1 MFGKKLREELDYQK
15 RKAEKFREMMF
26 NERSDYH
33 KVRTENCELKSEKA
47 ALEYQINSLKAR
59 NVDLIKERDSKSNEI
74 KTLSNELEQFY
85 LKAIGDCKTVK
96 QVKKVLSKYHKSS
109 LFKRDMV
116 PLMGKIIIGSLSLFG
131 KNPDSPIGTS
141 VQLAATTKIKRINKR
156 DVSDMSVYLDNL
168 QEEDKSHYASEMAS
182 MLKSVANIE
191 VDRKKILDA
200 WEAGLDAYS
209 VFLSMLSAYNI
220 KQENVLGAN

>member
-1 MFGKKLREELDYQK
+1 MFGKNLREELDYQK

-59 NVDLIKERDSKSNEI
+59 NADLIEERDSKSNEI
-74 KTLSNELEQFY
+74 KTLNKELEQFY
-85 LKAIGDCKTVK
+85 LKAIGNANTVK
-96 QVKKVLSKYHKSS
+96 QVQKVLAKYHESP
-109 LFKRDMV
+109 LFLSRIA
-116 PLMGKIIIGSLSLFG
+116 PLIRKVVIGSLSPFG

-156 DVSDMSVYLDNL
+156 DVSDMCVYLDNL
-168 QEEDKSHYASEMAS
+168 QEEDKSHYASEVAS